1 MTAREEGLVVVT
13 GASSG
18 IGEAIAQALI
28 DGGRTVITLQRK
40 PPQIKHKNLL
50 HFPLD
55 LTDIEATRQLSAEIA
70 AQYPVRYLVNNA
82 SANRPGPLETASIED
97 MEYVL
102 AINLKASLLLIQAFT
117 PAMRVAKY
125 GRILSISSRAV
136 LGKTERVIYASA
148 KAGVIGMART
158 LSLELARDGITFN
171 VIAPGAVATAL
182 FNNGHP
188 PGSEKRQVVIDSI
201 PMKRVGTPED
211 IANAAMFFLSPQSG
225 YITGQTLFVCGGV
238 SISGSGGA

>member
-1 MTAREEGLVVVT
+1 MMKEKDVAVVT

-18 IGEAIAQALI
+18 IGEAIARALL
-28 DGGRTVITLQRK
+28 DSGRMVITLQRR
-40 PPQIKHKNLL
+40 PPQIKHKSILY
-50 HFPLD
+50 FESD

-70 AQYPVRYLVNNA
+70 NRYPVKCLVNNA
-82 SANRPGPLETASIED
+82 SANRPGPLEAASIED

-117 PAMRVAKY
+117 PAMRAAKY

-136 LGKTERVIYASA
+136 LGKTDRVIYASA

-188 PGSEKRQVVIDSI
+188 PGSEKRQRVIDSI
-201 PMKRVGTPED
+201 PMRRVGEPAD